1 MVFKYVQIENEST
14 KFDEFMVTKNKSEFL
29 FAFIVS
35 GLLFSCGSVDKR
47 ELRGTLSFVLS
58 ANVRAQLDPCG

>member
-1 MVFKYVQIENEST
+1 MNCL
-14 KFDEFMVTKNKSEFL
+14 KNKSGFI

-35 GLLFSCGSVDKR
+35 GLVLSCGSEKKL
-47 ELRGTLSFVLS
+47 ELKGTLSFVLS